1 MRKAPGLLVA
11 LAAALLALGF
21 FSFRPSGGAGPQ
33 PVALAEIRDEIT
45 RLVTS
50 PPVAEALAHVD
61 REREGL
67 LSEWISVASVPSSSG
82 LEGAR
87 ADLVESAFRSCG
99 LESVRRDAAGN
110 VVGVIP
116 GRDRSAKGT
125 VFMAH
130 MDTVAQPGADFTV
143 RREDGRLVGPGVRDD
158 ASGLAALLAAAR
170 IVRQSGVTPPAD
182 RILVA
187 SVEEEIGLRGS
198 RAFLDAAGRS
208 VGAFVAVDGYLGRI
222 SYAAT
227 TILWARMHFRAPG
240 SHTLTSHEHPSAT
253 LAAAKAIEAVY
264 AIPLMRRPEDLESWL
279 NVGMLGG
286 GEVPNAQARDA
297 WFSVDLRSNDPR
309 VAAELEDRILEACR
323 RAAGE
328 VGVEFDVEVL
338 QRLEGA
344 RIEGH
349 HASRLVRTARAVLDD
364 LGWRNVAITPRGT
377 GDHNVAIQRGIP
389 AISLGVTTGDKAH
402 TPEEWAEIAPY
413 SVGVKQ
419 LILLIASPLH

>member
-1 MRKAPGLLVA
+1 MKRARSLLVL
-11 LAAALLALGF
+11 LAAALLALGLLL
-21 FSFRPSGGAGPQ
+21 SGSSGGAGPR
-33 PVALAEIRDEIT
+33 PVSLAEIYDSIT
-45 RLVTS
+45 RLAAS
-50 PPVAEALAHVD
+50 PPVAGALKRVE
-61 REREGL
+61 RERGEIL
-67 LSEWISVASVPSSSG
+67 AQWISLASTPSSSG
-82 LEGAR
+82 HEGAR
-87 ADLVESAFRSCG
+87 ADLVEGLFRSYG
-99 LESVRRDAAGN
+99 LDSVRRDAAGN
-110 VVGVIP
+110 VIGVIP
-116 GRDRSAKGT
+116 GRDRSAKGA

-143 RREDGRLVGPGVRDD
+143 RREGGRLIGPGVRDD
-158 ASGLAALLAAAR
+158 SSGLSALLAAAR

-198 RAFLDAAGRS
+198 RAFLDAAGRG
-208 VGAFVAVDGYLGRI
+208 VGAFVAVDGYLGQI

-227 TILWARMHFRAPG
+227 AILWVRIHFRAAG

-253 LAAAKAIEAVY
+253 LAAAKAIEALY
-264 AIPLMRRPEDLESWL
+264 AIPLKRRPEEQESWL

-297 WFSVDLRSNDPR
+297 WFTVDLRSNDPR
-309 VAAELEDRILEACR
+309 VAADLEDRIMEACR
-323 RAAGE
+323 RAAEE
-328 VGVEFDVEVL
+328 VGVEFDVEPL

-349 HASRLVRTARAVLDD
+349 RASRIVRTARAVLDH
-364 LGWRNVAITPRGT
+364 LGWRNVVITPRGT
-377 GDHNVAIQRGIP
+377 ADHNVAIQRGIP